1 MKAVPSATCI
11 LNKYIVFIFE
21 KNITEG
27 TFCMKPAIAERKI
40 YCEKEYSAMVMR
52 GVAAFGGEY
61 APSQESP
68 HPPPLDTLKEPP
80 GISD

>member
-1 MKAVPSATCI
+1 
-11 LNKYIVFIFE
+11 
-21 KNITEG
+21 
-27 TFCMKPAIAERKI
+27 MKPAIAEGKI

-68 HPPPLDTLKEPP
+68 HPPP
-80 GISD
+80 